1 MGYMYLRSLRTGRM
15 DIMAHFDV
23 VITGGTV
30 VDGTGAPKRAAEVG
44 ISGGRITAVA
54 APGELRAAAAADR
67 IDATGKVVCPGFI
80 DTHSHSDLLVLK
92 EPFIA
97 PKIMQGVTTELI
109 GQDGMSL
116 APLREDCIPA
126 WKKAMAG
133 LEGDYEVDWDWLDV
147 DGYLTRIEAM
157 DLGPNFAFLAP
168 HGNIRMK
175 VMGLEDRPP
184 TPGETAEMQDLL
196 RECLDQGAF
205 GMSTGMIYPPCCYA
219 DTKEFVALC
228 KVLAERDAPFVV
240 HKRNASDRVLES
252 IEELL
257 SISRQS
263 GCRTHISHFKVAGRL
278 NWGKIDR
285 VFQLLDGADFSFD
298 NYPYVAGSTML
309 AVILPPWAH
318 NGGTEKL
325 LERLR
330 SPEERARMKKD
341 IIDGIQGWDNFVHRA
356 GFEGIRIT
364 FVKTAENRDA
374 VGKSLKE
381 LGELRGK
388 DPLDATFDL
397 LLEEDNTAGLVVF
410 HGLEEHVVRIMQRPE
425 GNICSDG
432 IMGAKPHPRLYGSF
446 PRVLGRYVREEKAL
460 RLEEAIYKMT
470 GRPASVIGLK
480 DRGLIREGNAADI
493 VIFDPAAVIDKATY
507 DDPQQYP
514 AGIEH
519 VLVNGKVLVESG
531 KPRPQKAGK
540 VLRA

>member
-184 TPGETAEMQDLL
+184 TPDETAEMQDLL

-257 SISRQS
+257 
-263 GCRTHISHFKVAGRL
+263 THQPAIRDAAPTSPTSKWPADATGE
-278 NWGKIDR
+278 KIDR
-285 VFQLLDGADFSFD
+285 VFQLLDGARLLLR
-298 NYPYVAGSTML
+298 PVPVRRGQHHAGSH
-309 AVILPPWAH
+309 PPSLGPQRRDREAA
-318 NGGTEKL
+318 GKAPES
-325 LERLR
+325 R
-330 SPEERARMKKD
+330 SKRARMKKD
-341 IIDGIQGWDNFVHRA
+341 IIDGI
-356 GFEGIRIT
+356 EG
-364 FVKTAENRDA
+364 
-374 VGKSLKE
+374 
-381 LGELRGK
+381 LGQL
-388 DPLDATFDL
+388 
-397 LLEEDNTAGLVVF
+397 
-410 HGLEEHVVRIMQRPE
+410 
-425 GNICSDG
+425 
-432 IMGAKPHPRLYGSF
+432 
-446 PRVLGRYVREEKAL
+446 
-460 RLEEAIYKMT
+460 
-470 GRPASVIGLK
+470 
-480 DRGLIREGNAADI
+480 
-493 VIFDPAAVIDKATY
+493 
-507 DDPQQYP
+507 
-514 AGIEH
+514 
-519 VLVNGKVLVESG
+519 
-531 KPRPQKAGK
+531 RPQSG
-540 VLRA
+540 V